1 MIEPH
6 STGPR
11 RYRNLSLRRIMLMG
25 SAAVFAGV
33 LMGSLEH
40 SLPAAIAAPVAP
52 AQAAEAVHQPA
63 DFADLIAKVKPAVI
77 SVRVKIEEDAQD
89 NPDDQ
94 QDSQQDSS
102 PLQPGSPME
111 KFFQQFGQNFGRG
124 RQFNRQPERRSITGE
139 GSGFF
144 ITSDG
149 YAVTNYHVVDHAK
162 TVTVTTDD
170 GKIHSAKV
178 LGTDQR
184 SDLALIKVDGSGFD
198 HVSFADHAPRIGEW
212 AVAVG
217 NPFGLGGTVTAGIVS
232 ATGRDIGEGIDDYI
246 QIDAPINRGN
256 SGGPTFDTSGEV
268 IGINTA
274 IYSPSGG
281 SVGIGFDIPAATA
294 KNIIAQLKDSGHV
307 TRGWLGVQIQPV
319 TAAVAD
325 ALGLK
330 QARGALVDD
339 AQSGSPAEKA
349 GVKAGDVIVA
359 INGTEIKDSRDLAQK
374 IANAKPGSSVKLDAM
389 RDGNEKTFSLTLG
402 QVPTRQT
409 AQARSDQNKP
419 NLGLTLAPASE
430 AGVNGPGVV
439 ITSVDP
445 NGVAA
450 DQGIQSGDVIVNV
463 DGKPV
468 SKPGDVQSELN
479 RLHKDGKHTVL
490 MRLKSGKSVRYVA
503 LPIANG

>member
-1 MIEPH
+1 MRR
-6 STGPR
+6 ST
-11 RYRNLSLRRIMLMG
+11 
-25 SAAVFAGV
+25 
-33 LMGSLEH
+33 
-40 SLPAAIAAPVAP
+40 AAIP
-52 AQAAEAVHQPA
+52 EAR
-63 DFADLIAKVKPAVI
+63 L
-77 SVRVKIEEDAQD
+77 S
-89 NPDDQ
+89 N
-94 QDSQQDSS
+94 
-102 PLQPGSPME
+102 
-111 KFFQQFGQNFGRG
+111 
-124 RQFNRQPERRSITGE
+124 
-139 GSGFF
+139 
-144 ITSDG
+144 
-149 YAVTNYHVVDHAK
+149 
-162 TVTVTTDD
+162 
-170 GKIHSAKV
+170 
-178 LGTDQR
+178 
-184 SDLALIKVDGSGFD
+184 
-198 HVSFADHAPRIGEW
+198 
-212 AVAVG
+212 
-217 NPFGLGGTVTAGIVS
+217 
-232 ATGRDIGEGIDDYI
+232 
-246 QIDAPINRGN
+246 
-256 SGGPTFDTSGEV
+256 TSGEV

-294 KNIIAQLKDSGHV
+294 KNIIAQLKDAGHV

-349 GVKAGDVIVA
+349 GVEAGDVIVA
-359 INGTEIKDSRDLAQK
+359 INGTDIKDSRDLAQK

-389 RDGNEKTFSLTLG
+389 RDGDEKTFSVTLG

-409 AQARSDQNKP
+409 AEATSDQNKP

-430 AGVNGPGVV
+430 AGVSGPGVV
-439 ITSVDP
+439 VTSVDP

-450 DQGIQSGDVIVNV
+450 DQGVQSGDVIVNV